1 MAKCRNCSSTSTA
14 AAAPLTLSHTGSAA
28 RRPEHCPCPAPSTS
42 VDPGV
47 IPVAPLAPSLSP
59 LPGVSSLQL
68 GPSAM
73 WGEVLIPAGSRSAWL
88 PVGLRRM
95 LAGLRSSRST
105 VAGKAVEQQPNFLQ
119 CCLSASR
126 HQFAGL
132 RHHGSASV
140 CLHCPDTAEWRNS
153 RRRLADVRAAAWR
166 CRKKGTRR
174 ECAGAKEGAWCARV
188 RHCLLP
194 SPAAAAQA
202 GRQAGACALI
212 LQQHSRDKAD
222 RERERE
228 RVCGEGG
235 CGERSVTLETLE
247 TGT

>member
-28 RRPEHCPCPAPSTS
+28 RRPEHCPCPALSTS

-73 WGEVLIPAGSRSAWL
+73 WGEVLILAGSRSAWL
-88 PVGLRRM
+88 PVGLGRM

-174 ECAGAKEGAWCARV
+174 ECAGAKEGAWCARA
-188 RHCLLP
+188 RHVYYRPLRQQHR
-194 SPAAAAQA
+194 QA
-202 GRQAGACALI
+202 GRQVPV
-212 LQQHSRDKAD
+212 H
-222 RERERE
+222 
-228 RVCGEGG
+228 
-235 CGERSVTLETLE
+235 
-247 TGT
+247 

>member
-73 WGEVLIPAGSRSAWL
+73 WGEVLILAGSRSAWL
-88 PVGLRRM
+88 PVGLGRM

-174 ECAGAKEGAWCARV
+174 ECAGAKEGAWCARA

>member
-1 MAKCRNCSSTSTA
+1 M
-14 AAAPLTLSHTGSAA
+14 
-28 RRPEHCPCPAPSTS
+28 
-42 VDPGV
+42 
-47 IPVAPLAPSLSP
+47 APLAPSLSP

-88 PVGLRRM
+88 PVGLGRM

-174 ECAGAKEGAWCARV
+174 ECAGAKEGAWCARA